1 LNRAT
6 SVQVDPFFI
15 SLGDNA
21 QSPNMA
27 FNRQGEIEIFWTGQ
41 AGIYHITL
49 SAAGETQSEPVL
61 LVEGGENVSVQVDQK
76 GKFHLVW
83 RTKPGTSEESIYY
96 ASFDSEQDGLS
107 QPEEMIKLR
116 LRPGQSVQC
125 VDVGMDNDTGY
136 VMWVIQDARN
146 VDSSAQY
153 AFFPLEIPRQ
163 KKIRD
168 LELEVG
174 GNPLSLRAV
183 RGQRETLLVAL
194 TETIMTEDGPQL
206 QIGVIILSGEQTSGD
221 QVWVPVRNRVS
232 GNLRLVDS
240 RLENSVDNSLAVQSD
255 WPDQYLVTASER
267 PSLHP
272 SLVIDT
278 QGNFHLTWLET
289 GGFGVYQVA
298 YASTSLAVKESYN
311 RPTLWD
317 VTDRALNLAMQFFMA
332 VGLTPVL
339 AIYWSLA
346 PLGWLLLYLLFSGRE
361 HLTTPKTWAAFG
373 ISVLLEIIST
383 YLIYP
388 HRGGMPPALQWS
400 APLATAAVALL
411 LAMLYLRRQDEKPLF
426 GTFFVFAVI
435 HGVLQV
441 MCFVLVR

>member
-1 LNRAT
+1 
-6 SVQVDPFFI
+6 
-15 SLGDNA
+15 
-21 QSPNMA
+21 MA

-49 SAAGETQSEPVL
+49 SAAGETQGAPVL
-61 LVEGGENVSVQVDQK
+61 LVEGGENVSVQVDQV

-96 ASFDSEQDGLS
+96 ASFDPEQDDLS
-107 QPEEMIKLR
+107 QPEEIIRLR

-125 VDVGMDNDTGY
+125 VDVGIDNDTGY

-163 KKIRD
+163 KRIRD

-206 QIGVIILSGEQTSGD
+206 QIGVITLSGEQTSGD

-240 RLENSVDNSLAVQSD
+240 RSRNSVDNSPAVQSD
-255 WPDQYLVTASER
+255 RPDQYLVTASER

-278 QGNFHLTWLET
+278 QGNLHLTWLET

-298 YASTSLAVKESYN
+298 YASTSLEVKESYN

-400 APLATAAVALL
+400 APLVTAAVALL

-426 GTFFVFAVI
+426 GTFFVFAVV

-441 MCFVLVR
+441 MGFVLVR